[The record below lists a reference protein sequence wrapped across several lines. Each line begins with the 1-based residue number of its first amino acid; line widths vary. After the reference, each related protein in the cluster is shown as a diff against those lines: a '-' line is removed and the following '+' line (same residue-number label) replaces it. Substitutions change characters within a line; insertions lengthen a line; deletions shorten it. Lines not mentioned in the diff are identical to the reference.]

1 MPDAIMR
8 VAIATEKAVAG
19 RGAQAIHLAGKLLLV
34 GFICY
39 VSTEVGFAHKF
50 PPHNIS
56 PLWPTGAI
64 LFGILVVAP
73 VRHWWAYTFAAYFTS
88 AVKAGWSMPAVLR
101 WS

>member
-1 MPDAIMR
+1 MPGKGRDMPDTTISVSITR
-8 VAIATEKAVAG
+8 DKGVAG
-19 RGAQAIHLAGKLLLV
+19 GRAQAVHLAWKLLLV

-39 VSTEVGFAHKF
+39 VSTEVGFAHKI

-73 VRHWWAYTFAAYFTS
+73 VRHLGGLACIVGQA
-88 AVKAGWSMPAVLR
+88 LR
-101 WS
+101 QR